1 MSECCTSLPTVAST
15 CKKHRCPVNGKMYTR
30 VSEKTL
36 LHQIKEP
43 WNWTHKKQAYYFC
56 DDPTCDVV
64 YFGQDDTVI
73 DKMGIKTK
81 IGIDTGLQ
89 DSLICYCFSI
99 SYKEAIA
106 KPELKQFV
114 IDKTK
119 KNLCACEIRNPSGQ
133 CCLKNFP
140 T

>member
-1 MSECCTSLPTVAST
+1 
-15 CKKHRCPVNGKMYTR
+15 MYAR

-36 LHQIKEP
+36 LHHIKEP
-43 WNWTHKKQAYYFC
+43 WTWPHKKQAYYFC

-64 YFGQDDTVI
+64 YFGQDDTII
-73 DKMGIKTK
+73 DKMGMKAKPGT
-81 IGIDTGLQ
+81 DAGLQ
-89 DSLICYCFSI
+89 DSLICYCFGI
-99 SYKEAIA
+99 SYKKAST

-119 KNLCACEIRNPSGQ
+119 NNLCACEVKNPSGQ

-140 T
+140 A